1 MAARYPI
8 SGRGIYL
15 LTSTIEAEFGHHALT
30 VESAVK
36 LPYKV
41 DLRYAA

>member
-15 LTSTIEAEFGHHALT
+15 LTGTIEAEFGHHALT

-41 DLRYAA
+41 DPRYAA